1 MTRFLIA
8 LALVLATSVP
18 AFARV
23 MPMPMIQAV
32 ATAPVC
38 IGHGCAGHHSPG
50 PPQHRSMGA
59 RCIAPACTSA
69 VALPMTG
76 ASAVALIDTAMT
88 YHPPVASFHL
98 GLRPIPDAPPPRS
111 LALS

>member
-1 MTRFLIA
+1 MTHFLIA

-18 AFARV
+18 AFARA
-23 MPMPMIQAV
+23 MPMTQAV

-38 IGHGCAGHHSPG
+38 IGHDCSGHHSPG
-50 PPQHRSMGA
+50 QAHHRPMGA
-59 RCIAPACTSA
+59 RCIAPTCTSA
-69 VALPMTG
+69 VALPISG
-76 ASAVALIDTAMT
+76 ASAVALIDTVLTT
-88 YHPPVASFHL
+88 YHPLAASSHL

>member
-8 LALVLATSVP
+8 LVLVLATSVP

-23 MPMPMIQAV
+23 MPMTYAA
-32 ATAPVC
+32 ATAAVC
-38 IGHGCAGHHSPG
+38 IGHDCSGHHSPG
-50 PPQHRSMGA
+50 PAQHRSMGA
-59 RCIAPACTSA
+59 RCTAPACTSA

-76 ASAVALIDTAMT
+76 ASAVEFIDAAMT